1 MGPEH
6 VLATP
11 ADTVPV
17 AAALRLA
24 AGTVTAGVTQLP
36 EYMLH
41 TME

>member
-17 AAALRLA
+17 AAAPRLA
-24 AGTVTAGVTQLP
+24 AGTVTAGVTRLP
-36 EYMLH
+36 GHLLP